1 MLEKYYSGAGIE
13 NISKEKINNI
23 YIPIPPIEIQNK
35 IIKQIEEIEY
45 KTKKLTEEINNN
57 YNLIKNLIN

>member
-13 NISKEKINNI
+13 NISKEKIGDI

-35 IIKQIEEIEY
+35 IIKQIEEIEN
-45 KTKKLTEEINNN
+45 KKNKLNEEINNLN
-57 YNLIKNLIN
+57 NLIKNLIN